1 MRYSKMSTSNTLRFY
16 VNNKRISTAVRV
28 KDCYILQV
36 YPRHQRFA
44 NEEDWRSYWE
54 MHQMCKPV
62 IRVEGG
68 MSLVSTQTQAT
79 KQKGFRCVVCL
90 LDGTFDH
97 RNCIV
102 LKYKG
107 NVTDWEAASV
117 EHRKELQADVAAKA
131 AEPKPKSNT
140 WICPACNKGPGNDHR
155 MCICRYFNYSVQAWE
170 EACGIRQVSR
180 EEEEQEEV
188 VQPASSSSPAS
199 SNLSEWTHKA
209 GPTHTFPP
217 GKYFIGDLCY
227 ALPDEIY
234 ENIFGGMG
242 YEDGLYT
249 QKDSNHFFFVA
260 STSFGDGCYE
270 GSDGKEF
277 GVDAGVLSIL
287 PAATMDKND
296 GGHMYDFQYPVT
308 CTFRDGKFKF
318 SSGTTQLTIKT

>member
-1 MRYSKMSTSNTLRFY
+1 MSDLKTLRFY

-28 KDCYILQV
+28 KQGYILQV
-36 YPRHQRFA
+36 YPMHQRFA
-44 NEEDWRSYWE
+44 NEDDWRSFWE
-54 MHQMCKPV
+54 MHSICKPV
-62 IRVEGG
+62 VRVEGE
-68 MSLVSTQTQAT
+68 MSLQSTQTQAT
-79 KQKGFRCVVCL
+79 KDKDFRCAECL
-90 LDGTFDH
+90 LNGTFDH

-107 NVTDWEAASV
+107 SITDWEVASV
-117 EHRKELQADVAAKA
+117 EQRKELRADIAAKA

-140 WICPACNKGPGNDHR
+140 WICPACQKGPGNDHR
-155 MCICRYFNYSVQAWE
+155 MCICQYFNYSVQAWE
-170 EACGIRQVSR
+170 EACGIRQAAR
-180 EEEEQEEV
+180 EEEVAVEV
-188 VQPASSSSPAS
+188 VQPAAPSSPPAS
-199 SNLSEWTHKA
+199 MNLSDWTHKA
-209 GPTHTFPP
+209 GRTHTFPA

-249 QKDSNHFFFVA
+249 QNDSNHFFFVA
-260 STSFGDGCYE
+260 STSFGDGCYQ

-296 GGHMYDFQYPVT
+296 GGHIYDFQYPVT
-308 CTFRDGKFKF
+308 CTFQNGTFRF
-318 SSGTTQLTIKT
+318 SSGPTQLTIKT